1 MTRYRIA
8 IDTGGTFTDVLLWD
22 SQTGAITTR
31 KVPSTPAHP
40 EEAFLAGVQQ
50 LAVAPAAIA
59 FLGHGTTVAINTLVQ
74 RKGAKTGLLTT
85 AGFRD
90 VLEIQR
96 TNRPDMYNLFYRK
109 PIPLVPRNLRLEA
122 TERML
127 ADGTVQTPLDLE
139 SVRTAVDALC
149 QAGVTALAI
158 CFLNAYINPTH
169 EELAAAF
176 VRENYPDLEVTASC
190 DVAREWREYERTS
203 TAVLNAYLTPSVRT
217 YLGSL
222 TERMA
227 NQGYGGAV
235 LLTKS
240 DGGLTLAES
249 AGEQP
254 VGMLMSG
261 PAGGVLGAAEYGN
274 VIGQPN
280 LITFDIGGT
289 TCDVS
294 LIKDGQ
300 PLLVRDRLVEG
311 YPVLAPFIDIH
322 SIGAGGGTI
331 AWADQTGMLRVGPHS
346 AGADPGPA
354 CYGRGG
360 AEPTITDAYVI
371 LGLIDPVAFLG
382 GKMPLDADL
391 AWRAFEG
398 LAAQV
403 GMTVEACAR
412 GALTI
417 LDHTMIA
424 ALRVVSIERGH
435 DPRDFTLMAFGGAGA
450 LHIGSLG
457 RELGMKRGLVPRYPS
472 LFSAWG
478 ILAADIRH
486 SYTRTLNRM
495 TGEVMPDQLNSII
508 AILQQDGTAQLH
520 RDGVSAA
527 EQHFALSMDMRYVGQ
542 EHSVNVPCPL
552 AFTDGALVALV
563 ERFHAVHEQAYTY
576 RLPHDPVIIT
586 NLRLDA
592 VGRQP
597 TPELTW
603 WPVQGRADDAYIG
616 DRNVQ
621 FEATAAPVATPV
633 YARERLGVG
642 VQLSGPCI
650 VEEETS
656 TTVLLPGQTLTV
668 DRFGNLLCENLD

>member
-22 SQTGAITTR
+22 SQSGAIATR

-40 EEAFLAGVQQ
+40 EEAFLTGVAQ
-50 LAVAPAAIA
+50 LGVEPASIA

-74 RKGAKTGLLTT
+74 RKGAPTGLITT

-122 TERML
+122 TERMM
-127 ADGTVQTPLDLE
+127 ADGTVQTPLDLAT
-139 SVRTAVDALC
+139 VRTAVETLR
-149 QAGVTALAI
+149 QQGVKALAI
-158 CFLNAYINPTH
+158 CFLNAYINPAH
-169 EELAAAF
+169 EEAAAAL
-176 VRENYPDLEVTASC
+176 VRAEYPDLEVTASC
-190 DVAREWREYERTS
+190 EVAREWREYERTA
-203 TAVLNAYLTPSVRT
+203 TAVLNAYLTLSVRS

-222 TERMA
+222 TGRMGE
-227 NQGYGGAV
+227 QGFDGSV

-261 PAGGVLGAAEYGN
+261 PAGGVLGAAEYGR
-274 VIGQPN
+274 IIEQPN

-346 AGADPGPA
+346 AGAEPGPA

-360 AEPTITDAYVI
+360 TEPTITDAYVI
-371 LGLIDPVAFLG
+371 LGLIDPSAFLG
-382 GKMPLDADL
+382 GKMPLNPDL

-398 LAAQV
+398 LAQKV
-403 GMTVEACAR
+403 GLSVEACAR

-417 LDHTMIA
+417 LDHTMVA

-450 LHIGSLG
+450 LHLGSLG
-457 RELGMKRGLVPRYPS
+457 RELGMKRGLAPRYPS

-486 SYTRTLNRM
+486 SNTRTLNRM
-495 TGEVMPDQLNSII
+495 TGEVMPAQLNELIGELHKEG
-508 AILQQDGTAQLH
+508 AAQLD
-520 RDGVSAA
+520 RDGVAA
-527 EQHFALSMDMRYVGQ
+527 DARHFALSMDMRYVGQ
-542 EHSVNVPCPL
+542 EHSVNVPGPL
-552 AFTDGALVALV
+552 AFNEQALRALV
-563 ERFHAVHEQAYTY
+563 EQFHSVHEQAYTY
-576 RLPHDPVIIT
+576 RLPNDPALIT

-592 VGRQP
+592 IGRQP
-597 TPELTW
+597 TPTLTP
-603 WPVQGRADDAYIG
+603 WPVQG
-616 DRNVQ
+616 
-621 FEATAAPVATPV
+621 TAADAWIGQRAVRFDAAEPLPTPI

-642 VQLSGPCI
+642 VQLTGPCI

-656 TTVLLPGQTLTV
+656 ATVLLPGQTLQV
-668 DRFGNLLCENLD
+668 DRFGNLLCDHLA

>member
-8 IDTGGTFTDVLLWD
+8 IDTGGTFTDVLMWD
-22 SQTGAITTR
+22 SQTSAFTTL

-40 EEAFLAGVQQ
+40 EEAFLQGVRD
-50 LAVAPAAIA
+50 LPVTPDAIA

-74 RKGAKTGLLTT
+74 RKGAKTGLITT

-109 PIPLVPRNLRLEA
+109 PTPLVLRNLRLEV
-122 TERML
+122 TERIM
-127 ADGTVQTPLDLE
+127 ADGSVQTPLDLE
-139 SVRTAVDALC
+139 SVRRAVATLRD
-149 QAGVTALAI
+149 QGIKALAI

-169 EELAAAF
+169 EEQAARF
-176 VRENYPDLEVTASC
+176 VRQQFPELEVTASC
-190 DVAREWREYERTS
+190 EVAREWREYERTS
-203 TAVLNAYLTPSVRT
+203 TAVLNAYLTPSVRN
-217 YLGSL
+217 YLHQL
-222 TERMA
+222 TTQMA
-227 NQGYGGAV
+227 EQGYGGQV

-240 DGGLTLAES
+240 DGGLTLAAS

-261 PAGGVLGAAEYGN
+261 PAGGVLGAAEYGR
-274 VIGQPN
+274 VVGMPN

-294 LIKDGQ
+294 LIKDAQ
-300 PLLVRDRLVEG
+300 PALVRDRLVEG
-311 YPVLAPFIDIH
+311 YPVLAPFIDVY
-322 SIGAGGGTI
+322 SIGAGGGTL

-360 AEPTITDAYVI
+360 QEPTITDAYVI
-371 LGLIDPVAFLG
+371 LGLIDPAEFLG
-382 GKMPLDADL
+382 GKMPLNREL
-391 AWRAFEG
+391 AWRAFET
-398 LAAQV
+398 LAQKV
-403 GMTVEACAR
+403 DMSVEACAR

-417 LDHTMIA
+417 LDHTMVA

-435 DPRDFTLMAFGGAGA
+435 DPRDFALMAYGGAGA

-457 RELGMKRGLVPRYPS
+457 RELGIPQGLVPRYPS

-486 SYTRTLNRM
+486 SYTRTVNQM
-495 TGEVMPDQLNSII
+495 TSEVTPAQLNSII
-508 AILQQDGTAQLH
+508 TELQAQGEAQLQA
-520 RDGVSAA
+520 DQVTADA
-527 EQHFALSMDMRYVGQ
+527 MHFALSIDMRYPGQ
-542 EHSVNVPCPL
+542 EHNVNVTAPL
-552 AFTDGALVALV
+552 TFDAAALTDLVT
-563 ERFHAVHEQAYTY
+563 RFHQAHEQLYTY
-576 RLPHDPVIIT
+576 RLPGDSVTMT
-586 NLRLDA
+586 NVRLDA

-597 TPELTW
+597 SPQLTQ
-603 WPVQGRADDAYIG
+603 WPVTGSAEDAFKG
-616 DRNVQ
+616 QRKVLFD
-621 FEATAAPVATPV
+621 VAHGYVETPV
-633 YARERLGVG
+633 YDRNRLGVG
-642 VQLSGPCI
+642 AQVQGPCI

-656 TTVLLPGQTLTV
+656 TTVLLAGQSLTV
-668 DRFGNLLCENLD
+668 DPFGNLICRLG